1 MRTFILSFLILASLP
16 ASSSA
21 ADGAPSYGGQIQP
34 LFQRRCMPC
43 HDDATRTSGLSLES
57 YAALMRGG
65 KGGAVVVPG
74 HSSESRLVGM
84 IEGRLSPRM
93 PPAGPALSAGE
104 IAAIKAW
111 IDGGAAEGQEKGKSG
126 RGPASPTPE
135 AAQLP
140 AIRSSV
146 PVHGAID
153 AVAFSPDGR
162 LLALGG
168 YRRVWLLDV
177 GTGSVEAARLRRPAR
192 FLPSHTAPSR
202 LPLALLGPTSGPVT
216 SLAFSPDGRL
226 LAAGGGAAGQFGEIQ
241 LWDVAGRRLAST
253 LRGHRDAVY
262 SVAFSTDGRTLAA
275 ASYDRL
281 VSLWPLAGGPPRMLK
296 DHIDA
301 VYAVAFAPNGRLVA
315 SASGD
320 RTIKVWDAASGQ
332 RVYTLSEPAAEQYT
346 VAFSRDGKQLAAGGA
361 DKILRLW
368 NVSATG
374 GRLARSAFAHEGA
387 ILRVVFSPD
396 GRRLFTTGEDRR
408 VKVWDTATLTERRV
422 LEEQPDWAPALA
434 LSPDARRLAVG
445 RFDGSVAL
453 YDTATGNRLS
463 QPSGLP
469 GTAPTAAS
477 PPPRVT
483 ARRVAASARR

>member
-1 MRTFILSFLILASLP
+1 
-16 ASSSA
+16 
-21 ADGAPSYGGQIQP
+21 
-34 LFQRRCMPC
+34 MPC

-74 HSSESRLVGM
+74 HSGESRLVGM

-93 PPAGPALSAGE
+93 PPAGPALGATE

-111 IDGGAAEGQEKGKSG
+111 IDAGASGATEPSG
-126 RGPASPTPE
+126 RGPASTAPE
-135 AAQLP
+135 PAQLP
-140 AIRSSV
+140 ALRPSV

-177 GTGSVEAARLRRPAR
+177 STGSSEGTRSPAR
-192 FLPSHTAPSR
+192 SLPSHSSPIGSR
-202 LPLALLGPTSGPVT
+202 LASLGPASGPVT

-226 LAAGGGAAGQFGEIQ
+226 LAAGGGAAGQFGEIH
-241 LWDVAGRRLAST
+241 LWDVARRRLART

-262 SVAFSTDGRTLAA
+262 SVAFSPDGRTLAA

-281 VSLWPLAGGPPRMLK
+281 VSLWPLTGGQPRMLK

-301 VYAVAFAPNGRLVA
+301 VYAVAFSPNGRQVA

-320 RTIKVWDAASGQ
+320 RTIKVWDAASGL

-368 NVSATG
+368 NVRSTG
-374 GRLARSAFAHEGA
+374 GKLARSAFAHEGA

-422 LEEQPDWAPALA
+422 LERQPDWAPALA

-453 YDTATGNRLS
+453 YDTATGNRLP
-463 QPSGLP
+463 QPGGLP
-469 GTAPTAAS
+469 GSAPTAS
-477 PPPRVT
+477 GSQPRFT
-483 ARRVAASARR
+483 GRRVAASDRR